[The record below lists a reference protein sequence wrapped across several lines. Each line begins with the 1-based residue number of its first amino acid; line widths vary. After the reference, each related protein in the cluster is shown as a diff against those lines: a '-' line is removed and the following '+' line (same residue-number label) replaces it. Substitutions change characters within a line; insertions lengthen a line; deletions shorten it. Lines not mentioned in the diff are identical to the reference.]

1 MLLDVDNKTINNR
14 PDLTGLLGMAI
25 EMKAIFKSTDRLSV
39 IKHENITHVLEEHS
53 PARTLE
59 LLSHATPCVQ
69 KSEIKTDKCSIYST
83 LALSNVSVKK
93 SPFFDRLSL
102 IDSGLSAKNN
112 WVDFSN
118 LFMTIAGQPIHCFD
132 ADTIKGTVV
141 VRQAIDGEK
150 FVDLH
155 GVSHDLLAQD
165 IVVADDTGVIALAG
179 VIGGLATS
187 ISDSTTNI
195 LVEIA
200 HFDPVAV
207 RRTSM
212 RI

>member
-1 MLLDVDNKTINNR
+1 
-14 PDLTGLLGMAI
+14 
-25 EMKAIFKSTDRLSV
+25 
-39 IKHENITHVLEEHS
+39 
-53 PARTLE
+53 
-59 LLSHATPCVQ
+59 
-69 KSEIKTDKCSIYST
+69 
-83 LALSNVSVKK
+83 
-93 SPFFDRLSL
+93 
-102 IDSGLSAKNN
+102 
-112 WVDFSN
+112 
-118 LFMTIAGQPIHCFD
+118 MTIAGQPIHCFD